1 MRSWKDTGNDVGYY
15 YDLDNGLIVGQVHQ
29 IAHTKIWLAKVYID
43 YTDEKYL
50 GQYVSHDFARGAVER
65 FWGIR
70 ERTLEHM
77 EAS

>member
-1 MRSWKDTGNDVGYY
+1 M
-15 YDLDNGLIVGQVHQ
+15 GQVHQ
-29 IAHTKIWLAKVYID
+29 IAHTKIWLAKVYLD

-50 GQYVSHDFARGAVER
+50 GQYITNESARQAVER

-77 EAS
+77 ETTS